1 MRKAPGVYKRKGMF
15 RNVLAFCGVL
25 RKAGMDVT
33 TGMVIDVCKSLKYI
47 DISNRQ
53 DFYYALR
60 ANLVCYSG
68 DIERFDHL
76 FELFWRLNRGVEE
89 LAVFENIK
97 GEGTGDI
104 SPPELEGEGRDEKF
118 VVEDWCTEDELG
130 ADLEEKEVT
139 IYSPNEVLATKDF
152 RDITVDEVKI
162 IQRQLSKIV
171 PKLATVK
178 SRRREPYPRGDE
190 IDPRRTLR
198 RNMVK
203 YGGDIVELLRRRR
216 KIRKVKLVLLCDV
229 SGSMDCYSKF
239 LVQFIYSLQNQL
251 SGVETFVFSTRLTR
265 VTPFL
270 KGKEPYEALRAL
282 AENVRDWSG
291 GTRIG
296 ECLKAFDE
304 GYGRSM
310 NRKTVVI
317 IISDGWDTGDTEL
330 VTEEMQKLQM
340 TSRKIIWL
348 NPLLGSPTYE
358 PLTKG
363 MQAALPFVD
372 YFLPAHNLDSLVT
385 LGKTLKHLS
394 R

>member
-97 GEGTGDI
+97 GEGTGDR
-104 SPPELEGEGRDEKF
+104 PEGELEDEGRDKEF
-118 VVEDWCTEDELG
+118 TIEEWDTDIEPGVE
-130 ADLEEKEVT
+130 LEEMMVAT
-139 IYSPNEVLATKDF
+139 YSSNEVLATKDF
-152 RDITVDEVKI
+152 CDITGDEVKI

-216 KIRKVKLVLLCDV
+216 KIRKVKIVLLCDV

-265 VTPFL
+265 ATPFL

-282 AENVRDWSG
+282 TENVRDWSG

-340 TSRKIIWL
+340 TFRKIIWL

-372 YFLPAHNLDSLVT
+372 YFLPVHNLDSLVT

>member
-1 MRKAPGVYKRKGMF
+1 MRKAPDVYKRKGMF
-15 RNVLAFCGVL
+15 RNVLAFCCIL

-265 VTPFL
+265 ATPFL

-304 GYGRSM
+304 RYGRSM